1 MKPAKNKTSTTLTIV
16 LPYVGAD
23 RQTPYWARGEDQID
37 WNKAEVARYTVA
49 LHRGG
54 GRANQYAKIQR
65 AYAIENAPDQVQLH
79 HCEQYE
85 DPASRKLD
93 DVPLPEGLTYEE
105 YFEYAYVNVSEHRF
119 CHLHAVPWLRNLFRI
134 DG

>member
-1 MKPAKNKTSTTLTIV
+1 MLGRIDKRLIRRAVKIRSIGIRLRWRV
-16 LPYVGAD
+16 
-23 RQTPYWARGEDQID
+23 TPLLFTE
-37 WNKAEVARYTVA
+37 
-49 LHRGG
+49 GG

-65 AYAIENAPDQVQLH
+65 AYALENAPDQVQLH

-85 DPASRKLD
+85 DPSSRKLD

-119 CHLHAVPWLRNLFRI
+119 CHWHAVPWLRNLFRK